1 MARPTNF
8 MIALRQLVRE
18 EVRQLLEQF
27 MTRGNHRKRRRGS
40 RSRRQTQAQRAA
52 PAAG

>member
-27 MTRGNHRKRRRGS
+27 MTPGNHRKLRRAPRRR
-40 RSRRQTQAQRAA
+40 RQRQAQRAA

>member
-8 MIALRQLVRE
+8 MIALRKLVHE
-18 EVRQLLEQF
+18 EVQQLLEQF
-27 MTRGNHRKRRRGS
+27 MTPGNHRKRRRGS
-40 RSRRQTQAQRAA
+40 RRRRQRQAQRAA